1 MLKKNLKSAISAL
14 FGALLIVGLAGCSA
28 SGPNA
33 ETRNIRQVTDGV
45 EGTSGAIKAL
55 NVLLVTQE
63 DGSAVLVGTFVNTSE
78 DSDAITAITANGI
91 VGEISVSTLDQYSGP
106 AIFEGDSK
114 NSSARFLGLN
124 VKASDHVELEVS
136 FANSGP
142 MKLSPLVRAKAAEYA
157 NVGSTENVEN

>member
-45 EGTSGAIKAL
+45 EGTSGAIRAL
-55 NVLLVTQE
+55 NVLLVNQE
-63 DGSAVLVGTFVNTSE
+63 DGSAVLVGTFVNSGE
-78 DSDAITAITANGI
+78 EPDAITSITANG
-91 VGEISVSTLDQYSGP
+91 VLGEISVSTLDEPSGP

-114 NSSARFLGLN
+114 NSSARFPALN
-124 VKASDHVELEVS
+124 ARTSDHVELEVS

-142 MKLSPLVRAKAAEYA
+142 MKLSALVRAKAAEYA

>member
-1 MLKKNLKSAISAL
+1 L
-14 FGALLIVGLAGCSA
+14 
-28 SGPNA
+28 
-33 ETRNIRQVTDGV
+33 RQVTDGV
-45 EGTSGAIKAL
+45 EGVSGSIKAL

-63 DGSAVLVGTFVNTSE
+63 DGSAVLVGTFVNSGE
-78 DSDAITAITANGI
+78 ERDAITAITANGI
-91 VGEISVSTLDQYSGP
+91 PGEISVSTLDQYSGP

-114 NSSARFLGLN
+114 NSSATFPGLN
-124 VKASDHVELEVS
+124 VKASDHVDLVVS